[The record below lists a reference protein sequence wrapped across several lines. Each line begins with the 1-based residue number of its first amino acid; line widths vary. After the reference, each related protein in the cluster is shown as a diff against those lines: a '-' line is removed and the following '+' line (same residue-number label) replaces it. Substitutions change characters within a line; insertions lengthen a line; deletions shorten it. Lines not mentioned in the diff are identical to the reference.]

1 MAMRPHTMPLVA
13 IAAAALSL
21 GMTCGEGGFLGIPP
35 QASQLAEHDIH
46 TLLVEQSSGVEN
58 RQRAVL
64 TRQEEWTALWDR
76 AHANLMPRPPA
87 PAVDFDQ
94 RIVVVAAMG
103 LRSSGGYAIRVD
115 AVHRDGDDLYVRVH
129 EVSPGAR
136 CLVTAALTAPIT
148 AVALPRL
155 GGQVVFVDSAET
167 RDC

>member
-1 MAMRPHTMPLVA
+1 MPLVA
-13 IAAAALSL
+13 VAAAALSL
-21 GMTCGEGGFLGIPP
+21 GMTCAEGGILGIPP
-35 QASQLAEHDIH
+35 QATQLAEQDVHA
-46 TLLVEQSSGVEN
+46 LFVEQSSGVED

-76 AHANLMPRPPA
+76 AHANLTHTPPA
-87 PAVDFDQ
+87 PAVDFAD

-103 LRSSGGYAIRVD
+103 LRSSGGYAIRID

-136 CLVTAALTAPIT
+136 CLVTAALTAPVT

-155 GGQVVFVDSAET
+155 GGRVVFVESAET
-167 RDC
+167 RNC